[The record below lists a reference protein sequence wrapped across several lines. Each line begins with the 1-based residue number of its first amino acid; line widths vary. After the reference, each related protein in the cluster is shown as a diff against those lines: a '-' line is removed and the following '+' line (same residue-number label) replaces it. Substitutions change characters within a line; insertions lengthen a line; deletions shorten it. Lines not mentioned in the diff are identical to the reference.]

1 MLFRSPMADLSSG
14 VEMLLGMNN
23 DPQFGPMLVVG
34 LGGIFVEIFK
44 DAVTIMPPLSREK
57 AAEQLQ
63 KLKGYPLLTG
73 ARGKQPVDLEKLID
87 TLMAF
92 DAFVADYGPQLAE
105 IDINPL
111 LVTADGCT
119 VLDALFVPKW

>member
-1 MLFRSPMADLSSG
+1 MIGSEG
-14 VEMLLGMNN
+14 TV
-23 DPQFGPMLVVG
+23 
-34 LGGIFVEIFK
+34 
-44 DAVTIMPPLSREK
+44 K
-57 AAEQLQ
+57 A
-63 KLKGYPLLTG
+63 KGYPLLTG
-73 ARGKQPVDLEKLID
+73 ARGKQPVDIEKLID

-119 VLDALFVPKW
+119 VLDALLVPK